1 MGRIL
6 YQWDLPPTTWVYIS
20 SLMMVAVFFK
30 FSRVWSVRN
39 FDLLALIAF
48 APGLLLLDQGGNLE
62 TFGYD
67 WLFVAGGIYFIRLLI
82 DPLMLRRPLL
92 EPNLSVGGLS
102 FMCASLLMFLMAN
115 VATSTLTESDLD
127 GARRLDQI
135 LAREDV
141 PAADASM
148 PQHGPGYP
156 LLHLLPTVS
165 SRALVQTDEALPA
178 NENEALVHTATARTM
193 AILSHLAIVAGLVLI
208 GYRHFKNLNAG
219 LSAAGIYLLLPYTAQ
234 MVGRVDHVLPA
245 ALLVWAVAL
254 YRLPLLAGIMLG
266 LAAGTIYYPIF
277 LLPLWIGFYWQRGL
291 WRFLTGVT
299 STLLLVV
306 ASLALTS
313 SSLNSFFA
321 QLQQMFGWT
330 SLMMSGADG
339 FWSSNQSD
347 YRIPVLAAFVAFSF
361 GLVIWPAQKN
371 LGTLLSCSAAVMLA
385 TQFWHTPQ
393 GGTYMA
399 WYLPLMLLTVFRP
412 NLEDRVA
419 ITVLDSRWFLE
430 RRSRD
435 ARRVDRAA

>member
-1 MGRIL
+1 MSRIL

-20 SLMMVAVFFK
+20 SLMLVAIFFK

-48 APGLLLLDQGGNLE
+48 APGLLLLDQGGDLE
-62 TFGYD
+62 QLGYH
-67 WLFVAGGIYFIRLLI
+67 WLFIASGLYFLRLLI

-92 EPNLSVGGLS
+92 EPNLSVGGLA
-102 FMCASLLMFLMAN
+102 FMCVSLLVFLMAN
-115 VATSTLTESDLD
+115 VVTSNLTERDLD

-141 PAADASM
+141 AADEASLS
-148 PQHGPGYP
+148 QHGPGYP

-165 SRALVQTDEALPA
+165 SRALVQVDEALPA
-178 NENEALVHTATARTM
+178 DESEMLVHTATARTM
-193 AILSHLAIVAGLVLI
+193 AILSHLAIALGLVLI
-208 GYRHFKNLNAG
+208 GYRHFKNINAG
-219 LSAAGIYLLLPYTAQ
+219 LSSAGVYLLLPYTAQ
-234 MVGRVDHVLPA
+234 MVGSVDHVLPA

-254 YRLPLLAGIMLG
+254 YRFPLFSGMLLG

-277 LLPLWIGFYWQRGL
+277 LVPLWMGFYWQRGL
-291 WRFLTGVT
+291 WRFITGVC

-313 SSLNSFFA
+313 ASLDSFLE
-321 QLQQMFGWT
+321 QLRQMFGWT

-361 GLVIWPAQKN
+361 GLVLWPVQKN
-371 LGTLLSCSAAVMLA
+371 LGTLLSGSAAVMLG

-399 WYLPLMLLTVFRP
+399 WYLPLLLLTVFRP

-419 ITVLDSRWFLE
+419 LSVLGGSWFRE
-430 RRSRD
+430 KRPRD
-435 ARRVDRAA
+435 IGTVDRAA

>member
-20 SLMMVAVFFK
+20 SLMLVAVFFK

-48 APGLLLLDQGGNLE
+48 APGLLLLEQGSDLE
-62 TFGYD
+62 RFGYD
-67 WLFVAGGIYFIRLLI
+67 WLFAVSGFYFLRLLI

-92 EPNLSVGGLS
+92 EPNLSLGGLA
-102 FMCASLLMFLMAN
+102 FMCTSLLVFLMAN
-115 VATSTLTESDLD
+115 VVTSKLTESDLD

-141 PAADASM
+141 AAVDASLA
-148 PQHGPGYP
+148 QHGPGYP

-165 SRALVQTDEALPA
+165 SRALVQLDETLPA
-178 NENEALVHTATARTM
+178 DESEMLLHAATARTM
-193 AILSHLAIVAGLVLI
+193 AILSHLAIVSGLVFI
-208 GYRHFKNLNAG
+208 GYRHFKNISAG
-219 LSAAGIYLLLPYTAQ
+219 LSSAGVYLLLPYTAQ
-234 MVGRVDHVLPA
+234 MVGSVDHVLPA

-254 YRLPLLAGIMLG
+254 YRLPLFSGIMLG

-277 LLPLWIGFYWQRGL
+277 LVPLWMGFYWQRGL
-291 WRFLTGVT
+291 WRFLTGVCCM
-299 STLLLVV
+299 LLLVV

-313 SSLNSFFA
+313 ASLVSFLE
-321 QLQQMFGWT
+321 QLRQMFGWT
-330 SLMMSGADG
+330 SLMTSGADG

-361 GLVIWPAQKN
+361 GLALWPVQKN
-371 LGTLLSCSAAVMLA
+371 LGTLLSCSAAVMLG

-419 ITVLDSRWFLE
+419 MSVLGGWWFRE
-430 RRSRD
+430 KRSRENG
-435 ARRVDRAA
+435 AVDRAA

>member
-6 YQWDLPPTTWVYIS
+6 YHWDLPPTTWIYIS
-20 SLMMVAVFFK
+20 SLMMVAIFFK

-48 APGLLLLDQGGNLE
+48 APGLLLLDQGDALE
-62 TFGYD
+62 KVGYG
-67 WLFVAGGIYFIRLLI
+67 WLFAVSGLYFFRLLI

-92 EPNLSVGGLS
+92 EPNLSVGGLA
-102 FMCASLLMFLMAN
+102 FMCTSLLVFLMAN
-115 VATSTLTESDLD
+115 VVTSKLTESDLD

-135 LAREDV
+135 LAREEV
-141 PAADASM
+141 AAADATL
-148 PQHGPGYP
+148 PRHGPGYP

-165 SRALVQTDEALPA
+165 SRALVQVDEALPDG
-178 NENEALVHTATARTM
+178 ETEIIVHTATARTM
-193 AILSHLAIVAGLVLI
+193 AILSHLAIASGLVFI

-219 LSAAGIYLLLPYTAQ
+219 LSSAGIYLLLPYTAQ
-234 MVGRVDHVLPA
+234 MVGHVDHVLPA
-245 ALLVWAVAL
+245 ALLVWAVAV
-254 YRLPLLAGIMLG
+254 YRLPLFAGILLG

-277 LLPLWIGFYWQRGL
+277 LVPLWVGFYWKRGL
-291 WRFLTGVT
+291 WRFLTGV
-299 STLLLVV
+299 SCTLLLVV

-313 SSLNSFFA
+313 ASIESFLD
-321 QLQQMFGWT
+321 QLRQMFGWT

-339 FWSSNQSD
+339 FWSNNQSD

-361 GLVIWPAQKN
+361 GLVLWPVQKN
-371 LGTLLSCSAAVMLA
+371 LGTLLSGSAAVMLG

-399 WYLPLMLLTVFRP
+399 WYLPLLLLTVFRP

-419 ITVLDSRWFLE
+419 LTVLGGWWFRE
-430 RRSRD
+430 KRTREIG
-435 ARRVDRAA
+435 AVDRAA

>member
-20 SLMMVAVFFK
+20 SLMMVAIFFK

-48 APGLLLLDQGGNLE
+48 APGLLLVEQGGNLE
-62 TFGYD
+62 QFGYL
-67 WLFVAGGIYFIRLLI
+67 WLFVVGGGFFLRLLI

-92 EPNLSVGGLS
+92 EPNLSVGGLT
-102 FMCASLLMFLMAN
+102 FMCASLLLFLVAN
-115 VATSTLTESDLD
+115 VATSTLTESDLA
-127 GARRLDQI
+127 GARRLDQM

-141 PAADASM
+141 AAADAM
-148 PQHGPGYP
+148 MTQHGPGYP

-165 SRALVQTDEALPA
+165 SRALVQVDEELTAGETD
-178 NENEALVHTATARTM
+178 ALVHTATARTM
-193 AILSHLAIVAGLVLI
+193 AILSHLAIVTGLILI
-208 GYRHFKNLNAG
+208 GYRHFKNINAG
-219 LSAAGIYLLLPYTAQ
+219 LSSAGVYLLLPYTAQ

-245 ALLVWAVAL
+245 ALLVWAVVL

-277 LLPLWIGFYWQRGL
+277 LLPLWMGFYWQRGL
-291 WRFLTGVT
+291 WRFLTGV
-299 STLLLVV
+299 SCTLLLVV

-313 SSLNSFFA
+313 SSMESYFA
-321 QLQQMFGWT
+321 QLRQMFGWT

-347 YRIPVLAAFVAFSF
+347 YRIPVLAAFVAFSV
-361 GLVIWPAQKN
+361 GLIIWPVQKN
-371 LGTLLSCSAAVMLA
+371 LGTLLSCSAAVMLG
-385 TQFWHTPQ
+385 TQFWHTPE

-399 WYLPLMLLTVFRP
+399 WYLPLMLLTMFRP

-419 ITVLDSRWFLE
+419 LSVLSDRWARERGSR
-430 RRSRD
+430 SPNT
-435 ARRVDRAA
+435 VDRAA